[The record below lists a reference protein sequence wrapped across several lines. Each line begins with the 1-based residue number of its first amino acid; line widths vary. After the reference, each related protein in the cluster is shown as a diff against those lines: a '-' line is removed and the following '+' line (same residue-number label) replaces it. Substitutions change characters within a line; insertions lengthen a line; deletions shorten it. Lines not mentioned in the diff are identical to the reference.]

1 MDFNALKLETVYAL
15 VKEEDL
21 AAKALERRAGFKRI
35 LKYYSHEAGVNIV
48 RFVFTKLMY
57 EQKEHLGMGISDV
70 CGRGGL
76 LPE

>member
-1 MDFNALKLETVYAL
+1 MPWLRKKTWP
-15 VKEEDL
+15 
-21 AAKALERRAGFKRI
+21 AKALGRRAGFKRI
-35 LKYYSHEAGVNIV
+35 LEYYSDEAGANVV

-70 CGRGGL
+70 RGRGGL